1 MAQTGSRR
9 RDEYNRETEGEM
21 AEEAEFG
28 GKCAFAVAM
37 GGPEKAPAGKAKYSL
52 DQDGK
57 TYYFSGAVPRML
69 FKTFGLAG
77 RAEKKAG

>member
-1 MAQTGSRR
+1 
-9 RDEYNRETEGEM
+9 M

-28 GKCAFAVAM
+28 GKCAFAVAL
-37 GGPEKAPAGKAKYSL
+37 GGPEKAPAGNAKYSL

-57 TYYFSGAVPRML
+57 TYYFSGALPRML
-69 FKTFGLAG
+69 FKTFGLAH